1 MFRALHDPPID
12 FRFPLDGNLVL
23 YPLVSRGVENNDA
36 RVHAGFLISYNS
48 VRSVVLRTVRA
59 QLEAFPGYVVVLAG
73 KCLRMIDYSFFFS
86 NWTGLGHSM
95 GGALASLAAISVKSN
110 IPWAAVRLFTFGACF
125 FFLIRSGRRLYST

>member
-48 VRSVVLRTVRA
+48 VRNVVLRTVLA

-73 KCLRMIDYSFFFS
+73 MFAEMIQ
-86 NWTGLGHSM
+86 
-95 GGALASLAAISVKSN
+95 
-110 IPWAAVRLFTFGACF
+110 
-125 FFLIRSGRRLYST
+125 